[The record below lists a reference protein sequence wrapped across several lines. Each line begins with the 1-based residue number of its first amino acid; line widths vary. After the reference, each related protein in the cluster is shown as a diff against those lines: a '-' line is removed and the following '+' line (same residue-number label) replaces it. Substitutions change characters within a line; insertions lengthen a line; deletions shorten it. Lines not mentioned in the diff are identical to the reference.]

1 MFKKLKNEIYTYY
14 KMAILVIISVA
25 GIIFMGQSQVAQDV
39 LSGLAIF
46 LLGML
51 FLEDGFKGF
60 SGGVLEKILKK
71 FSNTKFKSIIFGLT
85 STAIMQ
91 SSTLV
96 TILTL
101 SFLSASLVTLGQAL
115 GIVFGANIGSTT
127 SGWIIAGI
135 GVKFNISALGLPLI
149 TLGVLLLFGKGKNLK
164 SLGYILAG
172 IGFFFLGISYIKTG
186 FESYSDFNLSA
197 GNVGAVGTFIIFFF
211 MGILITSIVQSSFAT
226 LTMVILALNAGGI
239 TYDDALALVIG
250 VNVGGVVTALIASIS
265 SNVDG
270 RRLAIG
276 NTLFNLVIAVVC
288 IILLP
293 VFKEIV
299 EILSEIFGFN
309 EDDLT
314 LKIALFHTTYNVIA
328 VLICAPFIPVYE
340 KFLTKFITT
349 SNDNT
354 DKPKFLDKS
363 LIPYKNTAKEA
374 LENEVIHLFS
384 NAISI
389 VSLVVGAKKEQI
401 IESKLSLETLSN
413 LKPKAIDDETY
424 SDLYNKQIKVIF
436 NSIIDF
442 SVRLNSHYG
451 DDVEF
456 MKYVK
461 SLQKAS
467 RAIVE
472 STKNLALIK
481 TNIVKNAESN
491 NPFLQ
496 ESSLNLRYLFAD
508 TIRQINE
515 IKDCDAKDFENILK
529 ALDKNLKKENK
540 KAISTIE
547 TLLEDGKI
555 TPSSATSI
563 LNDFAFSV
571 SALRSII
578 VAAKCLTNE
587 NLKPINNDENLD
599 SIIELESAM
608 KPALDSNGL
617 QMNEIDIIP
626 EDKTTLQSIEQKEDK

>member
-547 TLLEDGKI
+547 TLLENGKI